1 MKKITLVK
9 SSLREVRVRFMEV
22 ILHSLIRVW
31 LAIEFKERLSVTISE
46 FGYVPDGVTSSG
58 VLYNYGVVAGQVEK
72 TVAVSVGGAKSQCA
86 IHCLSMQCNG
96 YKINN
101 ETLCTIYK

>member
-1 MKKITLVK
+1 MFELTVPDLY
-9 SSLREVRVRFMEV
+9 
-22 ILHSLIRVW
+22 RVW

-58 VLYNYGVVAGQVEK
+58 VLYEYGVLTGQVEK
-72 TVAVSVGGAKSQCA
+72 TVAVSAGGAKSQCA
-86 IHCLSMQCNG
+86 IHCIAMGCKG
-96 YKINN
+96 YKIDN